1 MAVFARRP
9 KKVPV
14 RRGSTVCS
22 QTNTT
27 CNAKWHKVRRP
38 FNFMQLSIVVV
49 PHITQRKLLR
59 NLVLRALFPGF
70 KTREK
75 RPGDEVDCCGGD
87 RGYTV
92 TKGYSVTSNGSQ
104 IISVMRDLLF
114 SQRFRLFCSYLY
126 FAFYPTW
133 LPRDSKFAANKTAL
147 FFGTSP
153 EPWAKGKGYGK
164 VKKLRK

>member
-1 MAVFARRP
+1 MP
-9 KKVPV
+9 GGQKKWPQGGVPLFV
-14 RRGSTVCS
+14 LNLILHVTLSDTKCDDLLILCS
-22 QTNTT
+22 YPLLLFHIS
-27 CNAKWHKVRRP
+27 HKE
-38 FNFMQLSIVVV
+38 NCCATLSSGRFSQALKAGKSALG
-49 PHITQRKLLR
+49 TRLTAAEATGGTRSQR
-59 NLVLRALFPGF
+59 VA
-70 KTREK
+70 
-75 RPGDEVDCCGGD
+75 
-87 RGYTV
+87 
-92 TKGYSVTSNGSQ
+92 KGYSVTSNGSQ

-153 EPWAKGKGYGK
+153 EPWAKGTGYAK